1 MVTCGFPGTLT
12 AWWQQ
17 AGRAGRA
24 GRDGLAVLVARPDP
38 LDAYL
43 CDHPELIF
51 DQPVE
56 ATVLHPEN
64 PLVLAPH
71 VAAAAQELPVTLS
84 DTRYFGQ
91 RLPELLDG
99 LTAAGHLRRRTS
111 GWFWT
116 RPDLA
121 AASIDLRAA
130 GGCSVE
136 VVEEDTGRVI
146 GQVDPAAADRT
157 VHEAVSY
164 THLDVYKRQPRNSA
178 SGSREGSRASK
189 WSAIA

>member
-1 MVTCGFPGTLT
+1 MASYRSGYLAGDRRELEAGLQSGRVRGVATTNALELGVDISGVDAVVTCGFPGTLT

-64 PLVLAPH
+64 PLVLAP
-71 VAAAAQELPVTLS
+71 
-84 DTRYFGQ
+84 
-91 RLPELLDG
+91 
-99 LTAAGHLRRRTS
+99 
-111 GWFWT
+111 
-116 RPDLA
+116 
-121 AASIDLRAA
+121 
-130 GGCSVE
+130 
-136 VVEEDTGRVI
+136 
-146 GQVDPAAADRT
+146 
-157 VHEAVSY
+157 
-164 THLDVYKRQPRNSA
+164 DVYKRQTRASA
-178 SGSREGSRASK
+178 SRSLRSVPA
-189 WSAIA
+189 